1 MKMLNKNDLKNIM
14 KQSKKE
20 QLENINKDE
29 YVKPNNIKIFKIL
42 LNE

>member
-1 MKMLNKNDLKNIM
+1 M

-42 LNE
+42 LNEWKKRRIIFLIL